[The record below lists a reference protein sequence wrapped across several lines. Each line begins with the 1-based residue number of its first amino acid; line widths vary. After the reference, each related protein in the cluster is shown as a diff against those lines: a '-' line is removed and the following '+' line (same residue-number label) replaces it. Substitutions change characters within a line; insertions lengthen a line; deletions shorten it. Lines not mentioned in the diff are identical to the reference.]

1 MFSYHVHI
9 VFRGFNLSYSY
20 FLNCCIPLLLICSE
34 LLNTTKVPPDEQFN
48 LLCQV
53 CFCVLSFEPVF
64 PCPLS
69 FSPLVY
75 IQLVGS
81 LVSLILSILLIRL
94 GLTAV
99 IATLSTTSNPPLSLQ
114 FLLFSALFLFQMG
127 LLCFITL

>member
-1 MFSYHVHI
+1 MFSYHV
-9 VFRGFNLSYSY
+9 RRFNLSYSY
-20 FLNCCIPLLLICSE
+20 FLNCRIPLLLICSE
-34 LLNTTKVPPDEQFN
+34 LLNTTKAAPDEQFN

-53 CFCVLSFEPVF
+53 CFCVLSFEPLF